1 MIHDTW
7 AWPTKEQRKL
17 WQYDTTYEEIGI
29 DYFRNIMTHLWRCT
43 EIQGKNKPDMQKS
56 KPKRNGDHVLV
67 FLAKLITNLFITEQ
81 LPVAE
86 FPLHGRNGITAQ
98 ARIYSFGRDSQNSHS
113 SSFISWMAS
122 TLHNNNSSATNSDDQ
137 NAAADSTS
145 SPSSPES
152 IWQDISIEI
161 ETTSADTIVF
171 DAVPKKIKEK
181 LTWHTKIPPIGWG
194 LCVEERFAVPWQ
206 VTVLVSLLAIAGIAF
221 GIGWSTSHDFD
232 GFSVAGVT
240 IAVSTLI
247 YTLWTVMAKS
257 QSSL

>member
-1 MIHDTW
+1 MHDTW

-43 EIQGKNKPDMQKS
+43 ETKKKRNETDMQN
-56 KPKRNGDHVLV
+56 PATRRNRDGVLV

-81 LPVAE
+81 LPIAE

-122 TLHNNNSSATNSDDQ
+122 TLYSNRTNSNSDDQ
-137 NAAADSTS
+137 NPAADPT
-145 SPSSPES
+145 PSSL
-152 IWQDISIEI
+152 WQDISIEI

-221 GIGWSTSHDFD
+221 GIIWSTSHDFD